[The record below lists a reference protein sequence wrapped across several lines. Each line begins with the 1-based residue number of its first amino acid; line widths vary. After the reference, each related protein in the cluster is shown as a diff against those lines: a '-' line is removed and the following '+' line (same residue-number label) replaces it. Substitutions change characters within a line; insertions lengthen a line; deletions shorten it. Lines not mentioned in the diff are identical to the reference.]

1 MKRFENFDRKGDFW
15 KTFPE
20 LLVYPIFKDLHDN
33 VKGSSEAMWA
43 IHVCEHPKS
52 LVFNDPD
59 KYTLFKKELKPIQ
72 KDMAKISE
80 AYRSRILSP
89 AETQLLRWKENLDKI
104 NDYANSADFTKM
116 KTSEAKHITEIMEK
130 VQKLFSNY
138 DSIQQLLREEENK
151 TDSKKSLTQ
160 EGLI

>member
-15 KTFPE
+15 KLFPE
-20 LLVYPIFKDLHDN
+20 LLVYPIFKNLQEN
-33 VKGSSEAMWA
+33 VKDSSDAMWA

-52 LVFNDPD
+52 LVFNDPN
-59 KYTLFKKELKPIQ
+59 KYALFKRELNSIK
-72 KDMAKISE
+72 KNLSEISK
-80 AYRSRILSP
+80 AYRERVISP

-104 NDYANSADFTKM
+104 NDYANAADFTKM

-130 VQKLFSNY
+130 MQKLFNNY

-151 TDSKKSLTQ
+151 TDNKKSLTQ